1 MVTIRAKGAI
11 RMNRSNLRRARA
23 AAVFVSVSG
32 GSVFVGSTPSHAA
45 VSASIVPGTLTQ
57 GSVQASL
64 GAGTQY
70 VVETNNLGD
79 FPLNTGGFGGK
90 LFPVAITNPD
100 FNGNSFGGTP
110 NTIVAFGNGGG
121 LTLKF
126 SSAIHDA
133 AGQKDFGIFTAQ
145 GVTVSSGSTFNGN
158 MQAAILVSS
167 DNVSWRTLTGEIVT
181 SPTTYVSTSYQLNAP
196 TMAYQFGT
204 VKNAVTLASNGAT
217 AATLNALPTVDYT
230 VPMPD
235 DSLFNSTAT
244 DAQRKLFL
252 ASTSTVDYAAV
263 FGTSAGGNWFDLSQ
277 TGLESIQ
284 YLRLNGVNVGN
295 ASFNGIRLDGVFAAP
310 QAVPEPGGLALLA
323 MRGACLRRRRQR
335 RAFSLVELLV
345 VTGIIAILIG
355 ILLPVISKARASAVS
370 LTCLSNLRQMAVAAT
385 GYAGDSGGSFPI
397 AYAYAWDAT
406 TTTVYAWDLTTI
418 DEAGQPTRVVPGLLW
433 RSNDPSRIQ
442 QCPSFDG
449 DANWGVDP
457 YTGYNYNTSY
467 VGHGQFESIPA
478 PAKVSSIRQPSTTAL
493 FGDGEWGGGANKFMR
508 APFPSDGDAGFIG
521 RYAGTQGFRH
531 RGRTNVAFC
540 DGHAESLGDRFTDN
554 TDGAANVSDGTGFFS
569 RDNRLYGSQ

>member
-1 MVTIRAKGAI
+1 
-11 RMNRSNLRRARA
+11 MNRSNLGRASA
-23 AAVFVSVSG
+23 AVVFVSGGVVSIW
-32 GSVFVGSTPSHAA
+32 STPSHAA
-45 VSASIVPGTLTQ
+45 VSASIVRGTLTQ

-70 VVETNNLGD
+70 AVETNNLGD

-133 AGQKDFGIFTAQ
+133 GGQKDFGIFTAQ
-145 GVTVSSGSTFNGN
+145 GITVSSGSTFNGN
-158 MQAAILVSS
+158 MQAAVLVSS
-167 DNVSWRTLTGEIVT
+167 DNVSWRTLTGDVVS

-204 VKNAVTLASNGAT
+204 VKNAVTLGSNGAA

-235 DSLFNSTAT
+235 DSLFNGTAT

-252 ASTSTVDYAAV
+252 SSTSVIDYAAV
-263 FGTSAGGNWFDLSQ
+263 FGNSAGGNWFDLSQ

-295 ASFNGIRLDGVFAAP
+295 ASFNGIRLDAVFAAP
-310 QAVPEPGGLALLA
+310 QAVPEPAGLALFA
-323 MRGACLRRRRQR
+323 VTAGACLRRRR

-355 ILLPVISKARASAVS
+355 ILLPVISKARASAMS
-370 LTCLSNLRQMAVAAT
+370 LTCLSNLRQMAIAAQA
-385 GYAGDSGGSFPI
+385 YANDSGGSYPI
-397 AYAYAWDAT
+397 AYAYAWDT
-406 TTTVYAWDLTTI
+406 TATTVYAWDLTTI

-433 RSNDPSRIQ
+433 RSNDPTRIQ

-449 DANWGVDP
+449 QANWGVDP

-467 VGHGQFESIPA
+467 VGHGQFESISV
-478 PAKVSSIRQPSTTAL
+478 PAKISSIRWPSVTAL

-508 APFPSDGDAGFIG
+508 APFPNGGDASFIG

-554 TDGAANVSDGTGFFS
+554 ADGAANVSDGTGFLS
-569 RDNRLYGSQ
+569 SGNRLYGSQ